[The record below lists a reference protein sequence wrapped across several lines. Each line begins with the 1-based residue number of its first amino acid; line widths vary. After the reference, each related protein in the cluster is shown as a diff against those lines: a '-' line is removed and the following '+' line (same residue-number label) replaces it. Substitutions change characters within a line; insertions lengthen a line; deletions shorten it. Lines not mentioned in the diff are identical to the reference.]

1 MTEIRVVPGNI
12 VEAQVDGIV
21 VNLFEGVTRPGG
33 ATGAVDRA
41 LGGEISRLIDKGYFK
56 GKLNETFLIPTSGRI
71 PADHV
76 LVVGLGKSSEFDLD
90 RVRQVSATAAK
101 TLRRVGCKRIAT
113 IVHGAGIGGLDP
125 AEAAR
130 ALAEGTFMGLY
141 RFDKYL
147 TSREENTAGDLE
159 EVLVV
164 EFDAAK
170 IPVLTE
176 GVERGRIVAE
186 AVNFAR
192 DLVNEPA
199 NVLTPTEM
207 ANRAREMA
215 ARYGLEFEVLDREQ
229 MESLGM
235 GAFLAVAA
243 GSAQPPKLIVLK
255 YWGTDRSEPPI
266 AFIGK
271 GITFDTGGISI
282 KPAQGMEEM
291 KTDMSGA
298 AAVLGAMQ
306 AVARLK
312 PKINVIGLAGCT
324 ENMPSGT
331 ATRPGDIVRAMNGTT
346 IEIINTDA
354 EGRLVLAD
362 CVCYARKL
370 GARAIVDLATLTGA
384 CVVAL
389 GKVASGAFTT
399 SPEFLSKVRAAADA
413 AGEKIWELP
422 LFEEY
427 RQQLKSDCADI
438 KNVGG
443 REAGAITA
451 AYFIRTFAEDT
462 PWVHLDIAGTARADK
477 EQPYIPKGGTG
488 VGVRTLVE
496 LVLREAGQS

>member
-1 MTEIRVVPGNI
+1 MTTVRVVAGNI
-12 VEAQVDGIV
+12 AEAQVDGLV

-41 LGGEISRLIDKGYFK
+41 LGGEVSRLIAKGYIK
-56 GKLNETFLIPTSGRI
+56 GKLNETFVIPTFGRI
-71 PADHV
+71 PADNV

-101 TLRRVGCKRIAT
+101 TLRKAGCQKIAT

-125 AEAAR
+125 AAAAQ
-130 ALAEGTFMGLY
+130 ALTEGTLLGLY

-147 TSREENTAGDLE
+147 TNREENGGRLE
-159 EVLVV
+159 EVQVV
-164 EFDAAK
+164 EFDATKVPA
-170 IPVLTE
+170 LTE
-176 GVERGRIVAE
+176 GVERGRIIAE

-207 ANRAREMA
+207 ANRARELA
-215 ARYGLEFEVLDREQ
+215 DRYGLEYEILDREQ

-235 GAFLAVAA
+235 GALLAVAA

-255 YWGTDRSEPPI
+255 YWGTDRSQAPI

-271 GITFDTGGISI
+271 GITFDTGGISM

-306 AVARLK
+306 AIARLK
-312 PKINVIGLAGCT
+312 PKLNVIGLAGCT

-346 IEIINTDA
+346 VEVINTDA

-384 CVVAL
+384 CVIAL
-389 GKVASGAFTT
+389 GTVTSGAFTNN
-399 SPEFLSKVRAAADA
+399 PELLGKVKTAADA

-422 LFEEY
+422 MFEEY
-427 RQQLKSDCADI
+427 RQQLKSDCADL

-451 AYFIRTFAEDT
+451 AYFIRVFAEDT
-462 PWVHLDIAGTARADK
+462 PWVHLDIAGTARAEK

-496 LVLREAGQS
+496 LALREAGQA

>member
-1 MTEIRVVPGNI
+1 
-12 VEAQVDGIV
+12 
-21 VNLFEGVTRPGG
+21 
-33 ATGAVDRA
+33 
-41 LGGEISRLIDKGYFK
+41 
-56 GKLNETFLIPTSGRI
+56 
-71 PADHV
+71 
-76 LVVGLGKSSEFDLD
+76 
-90 RVRQVSATAAK
+90 
-101 TLRRVGCKRIAT
+101 
-113 IVHGAGIGGLDP
+113 
-125 AEAAR
+125 
-130 ALAEGTFMGLY
+130 
-141 RFDKYL
+141 
-147 TSREENTAGDLE
+147 
-159 EVLVV
+159 
-164 EFDAAK
+164 
-170 IPVLTE
+170 
-176 GVERGRIVAE
+176 
-186 AVNFAR
+186 
-192 DLVNEPA
+192 
-199 NVLTPTEM
+199 M
-207 ANRAREMA
+207 ANRARETA

-496 LVLREAGQS
+496 LVLREAGQY

>member
-1 MTEIRVVPGNI
+1 MAEIKVVVGNI

-56 GKLNETFLIPTSGRI
+56 GKLNETFIIPTFGRI

-76 LVVGLGKSSEFDLD
+76 LVVGLGKASEFNLD

-101 TLRRVGCKRIAT
+101 ALRRVGCKKIAT
-113 IVHGAGIGGLDP
+113 IVHGAGIGGLEP
-125 AEAAR
+125 AAAAR
-130 ALAEGTFMGLY
+130 ALAEGTLMGLY

-147 TSREENTAGDLE
+147 TRPEDTDTGRLD

-170 IPVLTE
+170 VPTLAE
-176 GVERGRIVAE
+176 GVEQGRIIAE
-186 AVNFAR
+186 AVNFTR

-215 ARYGLEFEVLDREQ
+215 ARYGLECEVLDREQ
-229 MESLGM
+229 LESLGM

-255 YWGTDRSEPPI
+255 YWGADRSEAPI

-312 PKINVIGLAGCT
+312 PRVNVIGLAGCT

-389 GKVASGAFTT
+389 GKVASGAFA
-399 SPEFLSKVRAAADA
+399 SNPELLGKVKAAAEA
-413 AGEKIWELP
+413 AGEKVWELP

-451 AYFIRTFAEDT
+451 AYFIRVFAEDT

-477 EQPYIPKGGTG
+477 DQPYIPKGGTG

-496 LVLREAGQS
+496 LALREAGRS